1 MLTLLITRF
10 LTLTKLMLGLGNSR
24 IIKSILSSSTKP

>member
-1 MLTLLITRF
+1 MLTLLTTGF
-10 LTLTKLMLGLGNSR
+10 LTLTKLISGLGDSR